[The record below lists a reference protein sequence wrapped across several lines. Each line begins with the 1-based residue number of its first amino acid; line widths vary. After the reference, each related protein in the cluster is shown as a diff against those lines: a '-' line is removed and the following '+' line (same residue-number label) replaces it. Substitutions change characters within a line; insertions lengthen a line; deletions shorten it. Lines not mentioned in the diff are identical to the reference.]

1 MDLVKRVQDIVLRPK
16 ETWPEI
22 RAEETTIVDLLRS
35 YAVILAIIPAAA
47 QIIGVTV
54 IGFSFMG
61 LRYKTPFGSALVHG
75 LLSYCTSLASLYII
89 ALITDKLGQRFAS
102 RQNMLNAFKLVVYS
116 WTPSWVVG
124 ALLIIPALSWL
135 VAIAS
140 LYSLYLFYLGL
151 PLLMETPREKV
162 TAYFLVVVALSIVV
176 VAFIGA
182 VVALLFIPGRLV

>member
-1 MDLVKRVQDIVLRPK
+1 
-16 ETWPEI
+16 
-22 RAEETTIVDLLRS
+22 
-35 YAVILAIIPAAA
+35 
-47 QIIGVTV
+47 
-54 IGFSFMG
+54 
-61 LRYKTPFGSALVHG
+61 
-75 LLSYCTSLASLYII
+75 
-89 ALITDKLGQRFAS
+89 
-102 RQNMLNAFKLVVYS
+102 MLNAFKLVVYS

-162 TAYFLVVVALSIVV
+162 TAYFLVVGALSIVV